1 MSLDIIA
8 SVFKWIDKIPSC
20 AKTTIIIALF
30 GFIAINYVKTQNEDI
45 LRQYS
50 KFTEMTEQRAE
61 QYTLETASDVNA
73 CVQSIAQKDTA
84 AYNVLLLSY
93 HNTKKSLQGYRYL
106 YLNCLTEKP
115 KGIEAEPLREFWYNL
130 EYIYYED
137 ELSKIHSNEFLR
149 ITDIEIM
156 KTTMPKFY
164 RRLKLSGA
172 KAAAF
177 YTIEGP
183 KNPIGLI
190 VVLYDHTREFQRG
203 EYMKTV
209 SSDIQKLA
217 VLLDYQP

>member
-20 AKTTIIIALF
+20 AKTTIIVALF
-30 GFIAINYVKTQNEDI
+30 GIIAINYVKTQNEDI
-45 LRQYS
+45 LRQYG

-61 QYTLETASDVNA
+61 QYTLETASDIND

-93 HNTKKSLQGYRYL
+93 HNTQKSLQGYRYL

-177 YTIEGP
+177 YTIEGT
-183 KNPIGLI
+183 KSPIGLI
-190 VVLYDHTREFQRG
+190 IVLYDHTREFQRG

-217 VLLDYQP
+217 VLLDYKP